1 MLAYDEKSMFS
12 LPPVSNHH
20 TLAFVLAPT
29 HISSTM
35 ASTFPAMF
43 KRQLTNL
50 KLEEFK
56 SKHCA
61 KLTSGATNR
70 STTGQLHLN
79 LFFLHSMHLK
89 MNKLTCPDNYWFQL
103 KIQHQDKFSP
113 G

>member
-1 MLAYDEKSMFS
+1 MNKICFGGTHIAILFFNPMLAYDEKSMFS

-56 SKHCA
+56 SKH
-61 KLTSGATNR
+61 
-70 STTGQLHLN
+70 
-79 LFFLHSMHLK
+79 
-89 MNKLTCPDNYWFQL
+89 
-103 KIQHQDKFSP
+103 
-113 G
+113 